1 MFRANRYRI
10 EDVTLKFPRRM
21 ENIAKAEPVPKP
33 DILFGA
39 YLNRA
44 TVDSDVY
51 ESQDPGIFSLDH
63 HAMSGLTAQEFSEIS
78 CGALG
83 EQFCFPTVAI
93 ERKSDSG
100 SVHFAENQLLGSL
113 CCIYE
118 SQHIAKRRFD
128 ENLPHLGLGI
138 VNVGN
143 WVELWGCWPRNLR
156 GTVSPCLLVCLL
168 CQERCVCMAYL

>member
-1 MFRANRYRI
+1 MIFAIFHSNRYRI
-10 EDVTLKFPRRM
+10 EDVTLKFPRRV
-21 ENIAKAEPVPKP
+21 EKVAKALIAPKP

-51 ESQDPGIFSLDH
+51 ESQDSGIFSLDH
-63 HAMSGLTAQEFSEIS
+63 HTMSLLTAQEISEIS
-78 CGALG
+78 CGAIG

-100 SVHFAENQLLGSL
+100 SVYFTENRLLGSL

-118 SQHIAKRRFD
+118 SQHIAKLRFD
-128 ENLPHLGLGI
+128 ENLPHLALGI

-143 WVELWGCWPRNLR
+143 CVELWGCWPRSPR
-156 GTVSPCLLVCLL
+156 GAVSPCFLVC
-168 CQERCVCMAYL
+168 